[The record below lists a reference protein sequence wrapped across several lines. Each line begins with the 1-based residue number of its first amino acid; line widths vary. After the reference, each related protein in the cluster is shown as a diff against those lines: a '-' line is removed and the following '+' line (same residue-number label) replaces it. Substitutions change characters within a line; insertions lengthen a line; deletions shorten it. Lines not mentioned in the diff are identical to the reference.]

1 MGYWQPNRG
10 WQTSRNQPVAG
21 EYRAIALDLHGISAS
36 QAEQL
41 KNDMESTQQK
51 INTED
56 CTNLGK
62 QQLVGDLLYATILSY
77 FALNN
82 VQDSISARQAN
93 MVTYKAPSYGIFKTN
108 ITPMY
113 WFGIPRNVKIN
124 GLTMDVDR
132 ITHLL
137 AHKDNDHEQWVNYN
151 RASGA
156 RLSAMEHLVPEQM
169 FSTDEN
175 PAHGISAVK
184 AIQLAAAEGQKIWTI
199 TQANLAV
206 ALANITLDNDIKNDI
221 RNAVNAG
228 QEVTTHDKY
237 INFHGKNA
245 AGYIILNPTTGAG
258 AYMISSGEN
267 GGDINVPDL
276 VSNVTGYASI
286 LIDIGLYAAGE
297 ASNIAGQA
305 SRFIMSAFSKLLSG
319 ASTALGWLST
329 AYSAISNCP
338 IEVAALIIMTVT
350 FLTILSI
357 LLIAFVSFLGGI
369 LVGLISSI
377 IISTFSERI
386 LRMCKE

>member
-1 MGYWQPNRG
+1 
-10 WQTSRNQPVAG
+10 
-21 EYRAIALDLHGISAS
+21 
-36 QAEQL
+36 
-41 KNDMESTQQK
+41 
-51 INTED
+51 
-56 CTNLGK
+56 
-62 QQLVGDLLYATILSY
+62 
-77 FALNN
+77 
-82 VQDSISARQAN
+82 

-113 WFGIPRNVKIN
+113 WFGIPRNVKIS

-156 RLSAMEHLVPEQM
+156 RLSAMEHLVPEHKTAGAVLHSEAAQWVNHMDVVNEM

-184 AIQLAAAEGQKIWTI
+184 AIQLAAAEGQKNWTI

-228 QEVTTHDKY
+228 QEVTTHEKY
-237 INFHGKNA
+237 INFHGKTS

-267 GGDINVPDL
+267 GGDITSSFADGL
-276 VSNVTGYASI
+276 TWI
-286 LIDIGLYAAGE
+286 TLTIGLADTLKSVLLKSSGPVSLIMGYLNVISSITSLGAACQNVA
-297 ASNIAGQA
+297 ASALMAVATTAMFLLGA
-305 SRFIMSAFSKLLSG
+305 LLSLPPFG
-319 ASTALGWLST
+319 F
-329 AYSAISNCP
+329 I
-338 IEVAALIIMTVT
+338 
-350 FLTILSI
+350 
-357 LLIAFVSFLGGI
+357 GI
-369 LVGLISSI
+369 LVSVGIAIAMHTISLVI
-377 IISTFSERI
+377 ANGCRG
-386 LRMCKE
+386 

>member
-1 MGYWQPNRG
+1 MAFHSWNYCYFVRLVF
-10 WQTSRNQPVAG
+10 NQKKMRVIPMKA
-21 EYRAIALDLHGISAS
+21 
-36 QAEQL
+36 
-41 KNDMESTQQK
+41 K
-51 INTED
+51 
-56 CTNLGK
+56 
-62 QQLVGDLLYATILSY
+62 
-77 FALNN
+77 LN
-82 VQDSISARQAN
+82 
-93 MVTYKAPSYGIFKTN
+93 
-108 ITPMY
+108 
-113 WFGIPRNVKIN
+113 
-124 GLTMDVDR
+124 
-132 ITHLL
+132 LL
-137 AHKDNDHEQWVNYN
+137 AHKDNDREQWVNYN

-156 RLSAMEHLVPEQM
+156 RLSAMEHLVPEHKTAGAVLHSEAAQWVNHMDVVNEM

-286 LIDIGLYAAGE
+286 LIDIGLYATGE